1 MQEKVTLQ
9 SITENKDIQ
18 IVYSD
23 KDVVIFDTIQQLAE
37 ISVAHL
43 ELNAIAICTKGKIQ
57 GLLNGQTLELC
68 GNQVG
73 IIPSGSLVTNIM
85 VSPDY
90 EIKVLCINNGVL
102 HDFLREKMI
111 LWDEMMY
118 VRRFHIITME
128 EKDMAFYMHFYE
140 MLEMCLQSPNDFP
153 FRSDVIQALL
163 RSGMLALCGA
173 LKKQLYH
180 AEEPV
185 LSSNGYFHRFLDIL
199 HREQVKHQTVEW
211 YAEQLCISPK
221 YLSVICKKYSD
232 KTANQWITENVMED
246 IRYYLRQTDL
256 SIKQISDKLGFSTP
270 SFFGKFVKDHFG
282 VTPMR
287 FREGNNLRQ

>member
-9 SITENKDIQ
+9 TITENKDIQ

-23 KDVVIFDTIQQLAE
+23 KDIVIFDTIQQLAE
-37 ISVAHL
+37 ISAAHL
-43 ELNAIAICTKGKIQ
+43 ELNVIAICTKGKIQ
-57 GLLNGQTLELC
+57 GLLNGQPIELC
-68 GNQVG
+68 GNHIV

-90 EIKVLCINNGVL
+90 KIKTLCINNGVL
-102 HDFLREKMI
+102 HDFLREKMS

-118 VRRFHIITME
+118 VRHLHTITME
-128 EKDMAFYMHFYE
+128 DNETAFYMHFYE

-173 LKKQLYH
+173 LKNQLH
-180 AEEPV
+180 NVEEQV
-185 LSSNGYFHRFLDIL
+185 LSSNNHFHRFLDLL
-199 HREQVKHQTVEW
+199 HQEQVKHRTVEW

-221 YLSVICKKYSD
+221 YLSAICKKYSD
-232 KTANQWITENVMED
+232 KTANQWITENVLED
-246 IRYYLRQTDL
+246 VRYYLKQTDL

-270 SFFGKFVKDHFG
+270 SFFGKFVREHLG
-282 VTPMR
+282 VTPMKY
-287 FREGNNLRQ
+287 REGIIAHQ